1 MVLGAAAVAVA
12 AVAAALA
19 TVWWPRAPERLS
31 PAPPPATHVGGQ
43 ACMACHRPQYERWQR
58 SDHALA
64 MQPATGQTV
73 LGNFADAAFTKDG
86 VTSTFFTRDGGYFVR
101 TDGPDGAPGEYRIAY
116 TFGVEPLQQ
125 YLVEFP
131 RGRYQALSIAWDS
144 RPAAAG
150 GQRWFHLYP
159 GEKIP
164 AGDALHWT
172 GPLQNWNYMC
182 AECHSTNLQRN
193 YRAAEDRFDTTWT
206 DISVSC
212 EACHGPG
219 SRHVEWAQAR
229 AGGRDGADPR
239 RGIAVSL
246 AGAPDQGWTFAPGE
260 AIARRV
266 QPLPSPA
273 EVETCG
279 RCHARRAPLGADL
292 LPGQP
297 LEQAYR
303 VSLLESPGYH
313 ADGQIRD
320 EVYEYGSFLQ
330 SRMYRAGVTCSDC
343 HDPHTAR
350 LRRPGNATC
359 AQCHLPARYDGPQHS
374 FHPAGTEA
382 ARCVSC
388 HMPRRLYM
396 VVDGRR
402 DHSFR
407 IPRPDLSPALGAP
420 DACTDCHRDRS
431 PAWAAAAVA
440 RWYGPGRRRDWH
452 YGEALHAGQTAR
464 ADAEAQLVRAI
475 GDSTVPAIARATALA
490 LVPRNPGPRSREAVA
505 ASLRDADPLVRRAAA
520 SALLAEAP
528 QRRVA
533 LGAPLLAD
541 PTRGVRFQALLA
553 LLDVPRDALTGEQRA
568 ALEAVIAEYRQAQA
582 LAADRAEAHV
592 NLGVLEARLG
602 RLDAA
607 ELEYRTALRLQPSFA
622 PAAINLA
629 DLYRQQGQEDR
640 VMQTLEAALKVD
652 PRNGDAHEALGL
664 ALVRQGR
671 LREALPALAR
681 AAELRPDVS
690 RYAYVYGVA
699 LHEAGEH
706 GRALDVLGRAHA
718 RAPADRDILI
728 ALARY
733 SQAAGGR
740 AAALAWGRR
749 LVEVAPDDPAARQF
763 LEDLQAG
770 R

>member
-1 MVLGAAAVAVA
+1 
-12 AVAAALA
+12 
-19 TVWWPRAPERLS
+19 
-31 PAPPPATHVGGQ
+31 
-43 ACMACHRPQYERWQR
+43 
-58 SDHALA
+58 
-64 MQPATGQTV
+64 
-73 LGNFADAAFTKDG
+73 
-86 VTSTFFTRDGGYFVR
+86 
-101 TDGPDGAPGEYRIAY
+101 
-116 TFGVEPLQQ
+116 
-125 YLVEFP
+125 
-131 RGRYQALSIAWDS
+131 
-144 RPAAAG
+144 
-150 GQRWFHLYP
+150 
-159 GEKIP
+159 
-164 AGDALHWT
+164 
-172 GPLQNWNYMC
+172 
-182 AECHSTNLQRN
+182 
-193 YRAAEDRFDTTWT
+193 
-206 DISVSC
+206 
-212 EACHGPG
+212 
-219 SRHVEWAQAR
+219 
-229 AGGRDGADPR
+229 
-239 RGIAVSL
+239 
-246 AGAPDQGWTFAPGE
+246 
-260 AIARRV
+260 
-266 QPLPSPA
+266 
-273 EVETCG
+273 
-279 RCHARRAPLGADL
+279 
-292 LPGQP
+292 
-297 LEQAYR
+297 
-303 VSLLESPGYH
+303 
-313 ADGQIRD
+313 
-320 EVYEYGSFLQ
+320 
-330 SRMYRAGVTCSDC
+330 
-343 HDPHTAR
+343 
-350 LRRPGNATC
+350 
-359 AQCHLPARYDGPQHS
+359 
-374 FHPAGTEA
+374 
-382 ARCVSC
+382 
-388 HMPRRLYM
+388 M